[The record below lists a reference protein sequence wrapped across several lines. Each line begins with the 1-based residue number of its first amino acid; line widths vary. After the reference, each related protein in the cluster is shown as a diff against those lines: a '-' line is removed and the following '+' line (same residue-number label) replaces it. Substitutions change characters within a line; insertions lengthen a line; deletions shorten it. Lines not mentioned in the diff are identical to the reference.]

1 MTFNHQQK
9 LQAAH
14 VDNMRIDEVDS
25 SSSDDSSAKV
35 AALAE
40 FLTGRAKDTNS
51 KKQIDVDTF
60 ITLANQQGANVTRE
74 SLIKIGEDS
83 DLFNIEN
90 DKMVFRGGETTQPD
104 MSVDQAQS
112 TVDKMAKRAMKA
124 HG

>member
-1 MTFNHQQK
+1 
-9 LQAAH
+9 
-14 VDNMRIDEVDS
+14 MRINEVDS
-25 SSSDDSSAKV
+25 SNADSAAKV

-40 FLTGRAKDTNS
+40 FLTGRAKDTDS

-60 ITLANQQGANVTRE
+60 IKLANQQGANVTRE

-83 DLFNIEN
+83 GMFNVEN
-90 DKMVFRGGETTQPD
+90 DKLVFRGGETTQTD
-104 MSVDQAQS
+104 MSVDQAQA

>member
-1 MTFNHQQK
+1 
-9 LQAAH
+9 
-14 VDNMRIDEVDS
+14 MRIDEVDS